1 VSTSTSMTWQV
12 HFTRR
17 WLPWPAEPR
26 PLLTH
31 WEPGDLVAWLRAE
44 GILDGL
50 PFLLDPE
57 GRYDVALNRYFLHGR
72 IAAGPENTQRA
83 IAYDLANWL
92 NFLWFNRRQTSW
104 RDATSEDRAAYKTWR
119 RNDPDGPHVAG
130 ATWNREVATVNS
142 FYRWAVR
149 KGLVRE
155 NPIEQRPTRDR
166 DGHHRRAV
174 GAAETPAEAAHDAR
188 RVALAWLPPAS
199 YRRWRDV
206 GIRGYRPDGLAD
218 RSFRGRHASR
228 NQAFCDLMV
237 RTGLR
242 VSEQVSLTRFELPE
256 PDDQRVYYPTTLP
269 VVIAKRGSGRV
280 IYIPR
285 SALRSVW
292 DYLRFERTEAV
303 EHARAQGR
311 YETLPDLLIVEDP
324 TLPRVPLVQRD
335 GRVRWVGVDR
345 LGHRERAR
353 LLLRTPQ
360 GLEPA
365 ALWLDEQGMPTG
377 VDGWKKVFAT
387 ANRRC
392 ARAGVNLRCHPHV
405 LRHSFAV
412 VTLEQL
418 QRGHLRDL
426 EQMNPGQRPSYQMV
440 FGDPLRWVSLRLGHA
455 STQTALVYLHTLAEL
470 EFETKLA
477 LVPDDDEWE
486 PPELHPDDVAAEL
499 GARQTRQG
507 SEFDARG
514 NESAEPAG

>member
-1 VSTSTSMTWQV
+1 MSTSTSMTWQV

-57 GRYDVALNRYFLHGR
+57 GRYDVALNRYFLYGR

-83 IAYDLANWL
+83 IAYDLVNWL
-92 NFLWFNRRQTSW
+92 SFLWFNRRRTSW
-104 RDATSEDRAAYKTWR
+104 WDATGEDRAAYKTWR
-119 RNDPDGPHVAG
+119 RNDPDGPHVSG
-130 ATWNREVATVNS
+130 ATWNREVATVNG

-149 KGLVRE
+149 RDLVRE

-166 DGHHRRAV
+166 DGHRRRDA

-206 GIRGYRPDGLAD
+206 GIRGYRRDGLAD
-218 RSFRGRHASR
+218 RAFRGRHASR

-256 PDDQRVYYPTTLP
+256 PDDLRVYHPTTLP

-285 SALRSVW
+285 SALRAVW
-292 DYLRFERTEAV
+292 DYMAFERAEAV
-303 EHARAQGR
+303 EHARARGR
-311 YETLPDLLIVEDP
+311 YETLADPLIVEDP
-324 TLPRVPLVQRD
+324 TRPRVRRVQPD
-335 GRVRWVGVDR
+335 GRVRWAGVDR

-353 LLLRTPQ
+353 LLLRTPD
-360 GLEPA
+360 GLQPA
-365 ALWLDEQGMPTG
+365 ALWLDEQGMPIG
-377 VDGWKKVFAT
+377 VHAWKKVFAT
-387 ANRRC
+387 ANQRC
-392 ARAGVNLRCHPHV
+392 LHAGVDLRCHPHA
-405 LRHSFAV
+405 LRHTFAV

-426 EQMNPGQRPSYQMV
+426 EQMNPRQRHSYQMV
-440 FGDPLRWVSLRLGHA
+440 FGDPLRWVSLRLGHK
-455 STQTALVYLHTLAEL
+455 STQATLVYLHTLAEL

-486 PPELHPDDVAAEL
+486 PPELHSDDVADEL
-499 GARQTRQG
+499 AARQGR
-507 SEFDARG
+507 ELDAH
-514 NESAEPAG
+514 EDSEPAG

>member
-1 VSTSTSMTWQV
+1 V
-12 HFTRR
+12 
-17 WLPWPAEPR
+17 
-26 PLLTH
+26 
-31 WEPGDLVAWLRAE
+31 RA
-44 GILDGL
+44 
-50 PFLLDPE
+50 P
-57 GRYDVALNRYFLHGR
+57 
-72 IAAGPENTQRA
+72 
-83 IAYDLANWL
+83 
-92 NFLWFNRRQTSW
+92 
-104 RDATSEDRAAYKTWR
+104 
-119 RNDPDGPHVAG
+119 
-130 ATWNREVATVNS
+130 
-142 FYRWAVR
+142 
-149 KGLVRE
+149 
-155 NPIEQRPTRDR
+155 R
-166 DGHHRRAV
+166 DGHRQQGQ

-218 RSFRGRHASR
+218 RAFRGRHASR

-256 PDDQRVYYPTTLP
+256 PDPQRVYHPTTLP

-285 SALRSVW
+285 SVLRAVW
-292 DYLRFERTEAV
+292 DYMTFERAEAV

-311 YETLPDLLIVEDP
+311 YEALADPLIVEDP
-324 TLPRVPLVQRD
+324 THPRVRRVQPD

-353 LLLRTPQ
+353 LLLRTPD

-365 ALWLDEQGMPTG
+365 VLWLDEEGMPIG
-377 VDGWKKVFAT
+377 VHAWKKVFAT
-387 ANRRC
+387 ANQRC
-392 ARAGVNLRCHPHV
+392 ARASVNLRCHPHA
-405 LRHSFAV
+405 LRHTFAV

-426 EQMNPGQRPSYQMV
+426 EQMNPGQRHSYQMV
-440 FGDPLRWVSLRLGHA
+440 FGDPLRWVSLRLGHR
-455 STQTALVYLHTLAEL
+455 STQTTLVYLHTLAEL

-486 PPELHPDDVAAEL
+486 PPELHSDDLAAEL
-499 GARQTRQG
+499 AARQG
-507 SEFDARG
+507 PALDAG
-514 NESAEPAG
+514 EDSEPAG